1 MTDDLLADVE
11 AAAGLAVYGGPA
23 TASRRE
29 LVAHGIPGLLA
40 GKDPTLWGPAAEG
53 RALSRLGFLDAY
65 RRGSELL
72 PLIAELHEELVDL
85 SNVVLAGPGLAAG
98 AVARTLGRPL
108 TVLDDPD
115 PHRVR
120 ALLDDTELLRRTV
133 VILTGENP
141 RGENPPS
148 GNPRGESPG
157 GKNPRGESPGE
168 SSGGEAP
175 AREALASVFWQAY
188 RDLGLTA
195 AEAGRHF
202 VVLGDPPPELAAA
215 GAVAVPTGSGALS
228 AATLLPAAFA
238 GVDVAELIDEA
249 ELFAPSLA
257 GEGDNPAL
265 ALGVALATAG
275 RVLLIPDGSGLDGL
289 GEWAADLITGGLGV
303 PVIVAESPQE
313 AGAATDDTLAVT
325 YGGCLPPYAVP
336 GAGARPAMAVNGPLG
351 GHFLAWPYAV
361 ALAAHMR
368 GVDPF
373 RDFPAESADPVPGAP
388 SFVEGP
394 VEIFTT
400 GTATS
405 LAAALRELLADMDD
419 HLCVQAFL
427 DPVGDAAVAG
437 LRPRL
442 AAASGRPVGFGWG
455 QYHRGGSLHGS
466 FLQITGLVT
475 GDVPVPG
482 RERTLGGL
490 QASRAAGDRQS
501 LTRRGRPLLHL
512 HLTDRTQGVG
522 RLLAAADMLLH

>member
-1 MTDDLLADVE
+1 VTDDLLADVE

-120 ALLDDTELLRRTV
+120 ALLDDADLLRRTV
-133 VILTGENP
+133 VILA
-141 RGENPPS
+141 
-148 GNPRGESPG
+148 
-157 GKNPRGESPGE
+157 GE

-303 PVIVAESPQE
+303 PVIVAEGPRE
-313 AGAATDDTLAVT
+313 AGAATDDTLVVT

>member
-1 MTDDLLADVE
+1 MTDDLLAEVE
-11 AAAGLAVYGGPA
+11 AAAGFAVYGGPA

-53 RALSRLGFLDAY
+53 RALHRLGFLDAY

-72 PLIAELHEELVDL
+72 PLIAELHEELSDL

-115 PHRVR
+115 PHPVR
-120 ALLDDTELLRRTV
+120 ALLDDAGLLRRTV
-133 VILTGENP
+133 VMLAGEGPAGENP
-141 RGENPPS
+141 RGE
-148 GNPRGESPG
+148 RPG
-157 GKNPRGESPGE
+157 SE
-168 SSGGEAP
+168 SSGGERPGSESSGGAAP
-175 AREALASVFWQAY
+175 AREDLASVFWQAY

-257 GEGDNPAL
+257 GEDDNPAL
-265 ALGVALATAG
+265 ALGVALAAAG
-275 RVLLIPDGSGLDGL
+275 RVLLIPDGSGLDGV

-303 PVIVAESPQE
+303 PVIVVEGPQD

-325 YGGCLPPYAVP
+325 YGGCLPPWAVP

-361 ALAAHMR
+361 ALAAHVR

-373 RDFPAESADPVPGAP
+373 RDFPAETADPAPGVP

-400 GTATS
+400 GTATG
-405 LAAALRELLADMDD
+405 LTAALRELLADTDD

-427 DPVGDAAVAG
+427 DPAGDAAVAG
-437 LRPRL
+437 LRPLL

-466 FLQITGLVT
+466 FLQITGSLT

-490 QASRAAGDRQS
+490 QAARAAGDRQS
-501 LTRRGRPLLHL
+501 LTRRGRPLLRL
-512 HLTDRTQGVG
+512 HLTDRTEGAG
-522 RLLAAADMLLH
+522 RLLAAAGMLPH